1 MDRDTAQK
9 QNNKRRRP
17 SSGISWR
24 LFGTL
29 AIFVVLILIVIWVF
43 QIVLLNSFYEK
54 SKLDGFERSEGVIYG
69 YVNDEKAMIDAV
81 YKTSVDTDTCIRLF
95 KIVNDSAKLLAD
107 SDVNGGC
114 MLHHLS
120 GDGLSRLYSQA
131 AKNGG
136 VYSKRIQNPS
146 DRNSALNALYI
157 SLGHSSSGGEYVL
170 MMDSELIPLDATVQ
184 TLQMQFGWIMCLLIM
199 CALVIALA
207 ISRVICAPLERM
219 SRSAKRLAKGDYSAE
234 FVGGGYREAEELGE
248 ALSFAAQE
256 LAKTDGLQKELV
268 ANISHDLRTPLTM
281 IKGYSEVMRDI
292 PGENNPE
299 NVQVIIDETERLTE
313 LVNDMLDLS
322 KLRAGTRKP
331 ELETF
336 DLTETVRS
344 VLLRYE
350 KLTEKDNYTV
360 TFNADENVLVT
371 ADRTMILQVIYN
383 LVNNALNYTGD
394 DRCVTI
400 DQSVWDNRVR
410 ISVIDTGVGIAQQD
424 IPYIWDRYYKV
435 DKVHKRAKV
444 GTGLGLSI
452 VKGILESH
460 GAAYGV
466 ESRVGEGSNFWFE
479 LETFRDVDND
489 VFEPKKEKS
498 DKKDAKK

>member
-1 MDRDTAQK
+1 MNGDAAVK
-9 QNNKRRRP
+9 QNNKRSRRA
-17 SSGISWR
+17 SGISWR

-29 AIFVVLILIVIWVF
+29 TIFVVLILTVIWVF

-54 SKLDGFERSEGVIYG
+54 SKLDGFKKTEITVFGEIE
-69 YVNDEKAMIDAV
+69 NEEKMIDSV
-81 YKTSVDTDTCIRLF
+81 YNSSVETDTCIRLF
-95 KIVNDSAKLLAD
+95 KVVNSSAKELA
-107 SDVNGGC
+107 SPDVNGGC
-114 MLHHLS
+114 ILHHVT

-131 AKNGG
+131 LKNNGS
-136 VYSKRIQNPS
+136 YSKRIPNPS
-146 DRNSALNALYI
+146 DENSAVNAIYI
-157 SLGHSSSGGEYVL
+157 SVKHNKAGDEYIL
-170 MMDSELIPLDATVQ
+170 MMDSELIPLDSTVQ

-199 CALVIALA
+199 GALVIALV

-219 SRSAKRLAKGDYSAE
+219 SRSAKRLAKGDYTAE
-234 FVGGGYREAEELGE
+234 FSGGGYREAEELGE
-248 ALSFAAQE
+248 ALNFAAGE
-256 LAKTDGLQKELV
+256 LAKTDNLQKELV

-322 KLRAGTRKP
+322 KIRAGTRKP
-331 ELETF
+331 ELEIF

-344 VLLRYE
+344 VLMRYE
-350 KLTEKDNYTV
+350 KLTEKDNYRI
-360 TFNADENVLVT
+360 TFDADENVLVT

-383 LVNNALNYTGD
+383 LVNNALNYTGE
-394 DRCVTI
+394 DRRVSI

-410 ISVIDTGVGIAQQD
+410 ISVIDTGSGIAEED

-466 ESRVGEGSNFWFE
+466 ESRIGEGSNFWFE
-479 LETFRDVDND
+479 LETFRDVDESG
-489 VFEPKKEKS
+489 FEHKKEKH
-498 DKKDAKK
+498 DKNR

>member
-1 MDRDTAQK
+1 MNGKGPETKD
-9 QNNKRRRP
+9 NNQRRRP
-17 SSGISWR
+17 TTGISWR

-29 AIFVVLILIVIWVF
+29 ALFVVLILAVIWFF

-54 SKLDGFERSEGVIYG
+54 SKIDGFEAAENEIFAVID
-69 YVNDEKAMIDAV
+69 DENQMIDRV
-81 YKTSVDTDTCIRLF
+81 YIQSVKNDTCIRLF
-95 KIVNDSAKLLAD
+95 RINDGIADEIAD
-107 SDVNGGC
+107 SDVSMGC
-114 MLHHLS
+114 VLHHLS
-120 GDGLSRLYSQA
+120 GDGLSRLYDHA
-131 AKNGG
+131 VKNGG
-136 VYSKRIQNPS
+136 VYSKRLGPS
-146 DRNSALNALYI
+146 DGNSALNALYT
-157 SLGHSSSGGEYVL
+157 SVKSNAAGEKYIL
-170 MMDSELIPLDATVQ
+170 MMDSELMPLGATTR

-199 CALVIALA
+199 GALIVALA
-207 ISRVICAPLERM
+207 ISRVICAPLEKM
-219 SRSAKRLAKGDYSAE
+219 SVSARKLAKGDYSAE
-234 FVGGGYREAEELGE
+234 FSTGGYREAEELGE
-248 ALSFAAQE
+248 ALNYAAEE
-256 LAKTDGLQKELV
+256 LAKTDNLQKELV

-322 KLRAGTRKP
+322 KIRAGTRKP
-331 ELETF
+331 EIEIF

-344 VLLRYE
+344 VLQRYE
-350 KLTEKDNYTV
+350 KLTEKDNYII
-360 TFNADENVLVT
+360 TFDADENVLVT

-383 LVNNALNYTGD
+383 LVNNALNYAGD
-394 DRCVTI
+394 DKRVSI
-400 DQSVWDNRVR
+400 VQSVWNNRVR
-410 ISVIDTGVGIAQQD
+410 ISVIDTGVGIAPED

-479 LETFRDVDND
+479 LEAFRDVD
-489 VFEPKKEKS
+489 ESEIEEESEKKK
-498 DKKDAKK
+498 